1 MRIVFILLLLIPNL
15 VLAKSCY
22 DDFDFSGE
30 KTENYQVKLSIKNNS
45 LIDTIMITNIDFIN
59 KYNEKI
65 LQSFKPARLV
75 PPNSERFI
83 TLSTNFLNTYVD
95 LTASL
100 NCEYYYPEKNNF
112 SSSSGSSNKQSKN
125 KTDNPTFLIIVLIL
139 IGALIIIAKTTN
151 QNSSN
156 RKKITKNS
164 EIKKT
169 TDKLIN
175 KQKEIKK
182 VSLNQDKKIKKVK
195 IKADKSYLTL
205 INEIRFNDMISV
217 KEFYLLNL
225 EDREKFYKLALK
237 IYSFFHKKFNS
248 YEGISNLYKPIDGQ
262 ETLMGWQWYINGVFE
277 YSIIYTCS
285 FLLNLDEDL
294 TPEIAEFVFKE
305 HNQMNKIKRDEQEK
319 VKGILSLF
327 KGKGGSD
334 ISKCEYIRY
343 KVDTEVMKYIVEQD
357 TNIDWGLLYSLLNDE
372 KRSPI

>member
-1 MRIVFILLLLIPNL
+1 MRIVFILFLLIPNL

-22 DDFDFSGE
+22 DDFNFSWE
-30 KTENYQVKLSIKNNS
+30 INENNQASF
-45 LIDTIMITNIDFIN
+45 TITNSSLETPIIITNVDVYI
-59 KYNEKI
+59 KEGKI
-65 LQSFKPARLV
+65 LQTFKPSRII
-75 PPNSERFI
+75 PINSKRFM
-83 TLSTNFLNTYVD
+83 TYSLKFSWNKSKS
-95 LTASL
+95 LTASMS
-100 NCEYYYPEKNNF
+100 CKYYYPETNNSSST
-112 SSSSGSSNKQSKN
+112 SSSSNSQSKYE
-125 KTDNPTFLIIVLIL
+125 TDNPTLLVIVLIL

-151 QNSSN
+151 QNSNN

-175 KQKEIKK
+175 KKRQINN

-205 INEIRFNDMISV
+205 INEIRFHDMISV
-217 KEFYLLNL
+217 KEFYLLSL
-225 EDREKFYKLALK
+225 AEREKFFKLVLK
-237 IYSFFHKKFNS
+237 IYSFFYKKFNS

-277 YSIIYTCS
+277 YSIIYTCG

-294 TPEIAEFVFKE
+294 TPEIAEYVFRE
-305 HNQMNKIKRDEQEK
+305 HNKMNKIKKDEQEK
-319 VKGILSLF
+319 VKGILNLF
-327 KGKGGSD
+327 EGKGGSD

-343 KVDTEVMKYIVEQD
+343 KVDTELLKYIVEQEN
-357 TNIDWGLLYSLLNDE
+357 NIDWGLLYNLLNDE